1 MDNQDKIFDKFK
13 DAAHNAESK
22 DFPGMEKVWSRLE
35 DKLDK
40 KEDKKAI
47 SLWKKIAI
55 AASLLLLISL
65 GVQFLKSDKITTTQT
80 SKGLVNGDKKET
92 IQNPVLE
99 KNKAVGATDSPIVPK
114 AEAAKIIDQ
123 QVKVQPQVALQ
134 EVHISADNAIAAESI
149 TAPVASQIAPA
160 LSVQSGFTNIEEEA
174 TVEKVKDKDV
184 QNLGYGRNVQRES
197 AKVAYAAE
205 AQAPMAKKSAPLILI
220 NGNPISH
227 SDDQKRDKMMQRELP
242 NLQPENVDSLVV
254 LDQPLYII
262 DGRYYSE
269 NDLFGTNPTSPY
281 APLNKQE
288 IKTITVLQDLEATSK
303 YGEKGKK
310 GVVIITTKT
319 GKPAAKN

>member
-13 DAAHNAESK
+13 EAAENSALK
-22 DFPGMEKVWSRLE
+22 DFPGMEKVWSRVE

-40 KEDKKAI
+40 KEAKKTI
-47 SLWKKIAI
+47 SLWKKVAI
-55 AASLLLLISL
+55 AASLLLLISV
-65 GVQFLKSDKITTTQT
+65 GSQFIKSDKATTTPDN
-80 SKGLVNGDKKET
+80 KVVVNETTKET
-92 IQNPVLE
+92 IE
-99 KNKAVGATDSPIVPK
+99 KQETQKNNAVVSSSPQIVPQ
-114 AEAAKIIDQ
+114 AEAVKILDKQIKQ
-123 QVKVQPQVALQ
+123 QQKVAVH
-134 EVHISADNAIAAESI
+134 EVQGSFATEPHAMQAPPVRIAAEAVA
-149 TAPVASQIAPA
+149 APIQPSYASEDE
-160 LSVQSGFTNIEEEA
+160 S
-174 TVEKVKDKDV
+174 TVTKDKAD
-184 QNLGYGRNVQRES
+184 QDSGYSKTRERES
-197 AKVAYAAE
+197 AKAAYADR
-205 AQAPMAKKSAPLILI
+205 QSQMAKKSAPLIVI

-227 SDDQKRDKMMQRELP
+227 TNDEKRDRMMQAEIA

-262 DGRYYSE
+262 DGVYYSE
-269 NDLFGTNPTSPY
+269 NDLFGKNPTSPY

>member
-13 DAAHNAESK
+13 EAAHNSEAK

-47 SLWKKIAI
+47 SLWKKIAV

-65 GVQFLKSDKITTTQT
+65 GAQFLKSDKISTTPT
-80 SKGLVNGDKKET
+80 SKVVVNEKEKEA
-92 IQNPVLE
+92 IPDPVLE
-99 KNKAVGATDSPIVPK
+99 NNKAVVSSDSEIVPK
-114 AEAAKIIDQ
+114 AEAVKLLDKQIKEQ
-123 QVKVQPQVALQ
+123 QQVALQ
-134 EVHISADNAIAAESI
+134 EVQISANNAIINEASP
-149 TAPVASQIAPA
+149 APVANQIAAPV
-160 LSVQSGFTNIEEEA
+160 SVQSGYSNMEEENTTA
-174 TVEKVKDKDV
+174 KAKDV
-184 QNLGYGRNVQRES
+184 QNFGYGTTVQRES
-197 AKVAYAAE
+197 AKVAYAE
-205 AQAPMAKKSAPLILI
+205 TQAPMAKKSAPLIVL
-220 NGNPISH
+220 NGNAMSH
-227 SDDQKRDKMMQRELP
+227 SDDQKRDKMMQKELP

-262 DGRYYSE
+262 DGIYYSE

-303 YGEKGKK
+303 YGERGKK

-319 GKPAAKN
+319 GKPALKN